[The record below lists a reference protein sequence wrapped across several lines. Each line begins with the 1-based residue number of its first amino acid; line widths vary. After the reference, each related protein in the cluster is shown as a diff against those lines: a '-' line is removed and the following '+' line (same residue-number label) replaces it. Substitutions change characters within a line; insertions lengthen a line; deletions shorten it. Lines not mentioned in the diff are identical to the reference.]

1 MLTIRVTMKSSAS
14 APKPTPAEAAAQL
27 HDDRKDK
34 DLNVP
39 EEDNEFDEPLQMIRS
54 LIMLPA
60 NIKML
65 EDIRITTNSWL
76 AMVKQQENVTLL
88 QTDLQEFFEG
98 LTKLLCT
105 ADEEKSIWTKGEV
118 KSFDRQCKLMK
129 AEWEKFKQIVHP
141 IIQEHPDHEEEQTPM
156 AVDNNEAPKKRRTSS
171 FPN

>member
-1 MLTIRVTMKSSAS
+1 MESSAS
-14 APKPTPAEAAAQL
+14 APKPTPTEAAAQL

-39 EEDNEFDEPLQMIRS
+39 EEDNEFEEPMQMIRFVVK
-54 LIMLPA
+54 LPE
-60 NIKML
+60 NIKMI
-65 EDIRITTNSWL
+65 EDIRITTTSWL
-76 AMVKQQENVTLL
+76 TMVKQQENVTLL

-141 IIQEHPDHEEEQTPM
+141 IIQEHPDHEEEQKP
-156 AVDNNEAPKKRRTSS
+156 VDVENNEAPKKRRKLSLPKSS
-171 FPN
+171 KG